1 MTYPLEATARSR
13 IKKPTLTLL
22 VGKVMREWI
31 SFAQPCQN
39 VFAQPCQ
46 NVFAQPCQNVFAQ
59 PCQNVGSKRGAG
71 QRGAGAA
78 ATGIVFSKSPSKVP
92 GKLAPGQLRP
102 RNQLSTFLGADS
114 WAPGPNSFFVN
125 QCQLPM

>member
-1 MTYPLEATARSR
+1 MTYPLEASARSR

-31 SFAQPCQN
+31 S
-39 VFAQPCQ
+39 
-46 NVFAQPCQNVFAQ
+46 FAQPCQNVFAQ

-92 GKLAPGQLRP
+92 GKLAPGQLRRGTNYP
-102 RNQLSTFLGADS
+102 LSRRGQLGAR
-114 WAPGPNSFFVN
+114 AQFA
-125 QCQLPM
+125 